1 MLLLRSLT
9 PLTLPARWPV
19 AFPEVANMNG
29 SRRQMLLLLVFGT
42 IYFVHTP
49 IFAQQK
55 RTPII
60 DAHTHCFA
68 GKANKLFPYHPLAPY
83 QPDEPATVSS
93 ALKA

>member
-1 MLLLRSLT
+1 
-9 PLTLPARWPV
+9 
-19 AFPEVANMNG
+19 MNG